1 MRAKIRNNGRRTF
14 GHRSSMTTN
23 TKAIP
28 SPRWRM
34 ELIITH
40 LYGIMELLSRGESRA
55 QGALLHAS
63 WPGIRGSIT
72 MEIGNG
78 ETRWREHRVSGK
90 RWFNGMIM
98 QGQRGPEPSSTV
110 SRRCHTYEKIPLPDS
125 SCAPLHASWLGI
137 RVPATMEIGNGDY
150 LFCARGWSMTFS
162 SFTSH
167 GSWIT
172 SNGE

>member
-1 MRAKIRNNGRRTF
+1 MRAKIRNNGRRAF

-98 QGQRGPEPSSTV
+98 QGRRGPEPSSTV
-110 SRRCHTYEKIPLPDS
+110 SRRCHTFEMIPLARPIK
-125 SCAPLHASWLGI
+125 PLHTVTSSGTGDAASPSAASCPM
-137 RVPATMEIGNGDY
+137 VPGSRPMENDRD
-150 LFCARGWSMTFS
+150 L
-162 SFTSH
+162 
-167 GSWIT
+167 
-172 SNGE
+172 